1 MSPALKAG
9 GVALNAKVT
18 GLRSCFH
25 LARVSSNINKILILS
40 TLDLCHSAGL
50 FPTCMVIDMPALV
63 GDPHFSLPL
72 CHSLFPLSISLIFF
86 LTRLLF
92 PPFFLPPVTVNCLP
106 PFRCS
111 SLPHPLLASHLTFCC
126 KMCSS
131 SSQTVLS
138 LFTPHPL
145 PPCSKRMKLSSMYEH
160 CVRMKLLSQRFCML
174 KVTQE
179 EFLCMKALVLFS
191 ISESAAGPLSE
202 IMGLGVESANE

>member
-1 MSPALKAG
+1 M
-9 GVALNAKVT
+9 NAKVT

-40 TLDLCHSAGL
+40 ALDLCHSAGL
-50 FPTCMVIDMPALV
+50 LPTCMVIDTPALV
-63 GDPHFSLPL
+63 GDPHFSLP
-72 CHSLFPLSISLIFF
+72 SLFPLSISLIFSHPGSF
-86 LTRLLF
+86 FLLF
-92 PPFFLPPVTVNCLP
+92 FPPVTFKCLP
-106 PFRCS
+106 PFWCS

-131 SSQTVLS
+131 SPQTVLS
-138 LFTPHPL
+138 LLRP

-160 CVRMKLLSQRFCML
+160 CVRMKLLSQRFCVL
-174 KVTQE
+174 KVTLE

>member
-1 MSPALKAG
+1 M
-9 GVALNAKVT
+9 NAKVT

-25 LARVSSNINKILILS
+25 LARVSGNINKILILS
-40 TLDLCHSAGL
+40 ALDPCHSAGL
-50 FPTCMVIDMPALV
+50 LPTCMVIDTPALV

-72 CHSLFPLSISLIFF
+72 CHSLFPLSISLIFSQPSSF
-86 LTRLLF
+86 FLLF
-92 PPFFLPPVTVNCLP
+92 FPPVTVNCLP
-106 PFRCS
+106 PFSVLLPASPALGFSPHLFVAKCAPPPLTLS
-111 SLPHPLLASHLTFCC
+111 SLFLRP
-126 KMCSS
+126 
-131 SSQTVLS
+131 
-138 LFTPHPL
+138 